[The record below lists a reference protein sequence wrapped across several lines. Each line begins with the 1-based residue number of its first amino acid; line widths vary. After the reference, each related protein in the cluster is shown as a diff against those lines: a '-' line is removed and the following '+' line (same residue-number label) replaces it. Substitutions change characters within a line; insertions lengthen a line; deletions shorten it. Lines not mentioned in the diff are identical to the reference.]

1 MMAALI
7 FWLVELVVARKP
19 LWKKNK
25 SWQVKNLHEST
36 GLQLGQ
42 FETERYNWRLWL
54 MTHDSMLRCLFWKG
68 LSDAAMLSVCFQ
80 NRLNLW
86 LCCADL
92 TRERNAEAVV
102 ETPQQGS
109 LQSPL
114 QTMAGRSRSAA
125 WQSWKLKG
133 LRDTKSD
140 PSARWGTR
148 ALTEKPW
155 MVNRMVS
162 CWYFL
167 VRLLVDFRNWEWIR
181 WEQMRTKSKTEN
193 CSGLSLLRF
202 RGGWLH
208 YFQLGGVVSDQ
219 SSEFIAGQE
228 ACPCTGWRCWALMFP
243 LACKWPASVW
253 KSSAGVFMDSSEEYV
268 SGMLLICKGA
278 SLLHVN
284 SKTVQSMFVFHVFAI
299 SAYDARDPPKWK
311 LPVGWSR
318 LMLMLLLFRKLLD
331 LSILKCVDQCKKVT
345 RGKAQE
351 LFNAILFR
359 ALSRQV
365 RWQRCVKLLSQLVPV
380 QMFSPAQW
388 IESFSSELDP
398 ASFAGESFWNRQ
410 PACLNYPFQSKAFA
424 RICFYMFLPCSSVW
438 TLATTLPSV
447 WFWAP
452 LPFKQLF

>member
-1 MMAALI
+1 
-7 FWLVELVVARKP
+7 
-19 LWKKNK
+19 
-25 SWQVKNLHEST
+25 
-36 GLQLGQ
+36 
-42 FETERYNWRLWL
+42 
-54 MTHDSMLRCLFWKG
+54 
-68 LSDAAMLSVCFQ
+68 MLSVCFQ
-80 NRLNLW
+80 NRLNVYTSWSAMQALEGLNKTLMW

-92 TRERNAEAVV
+92 TRDRNAEAVV

-140 PSARWGTR
+140 PSAPWGTR

-155 MVNRMVS
+155 MVNRKVS

-167 VRLLVDFRNWEWIR
+167 VGLVDFWNWEWIR
-181 WEQMRTKSKTEN
+181 WEQMRTKSKTKN

-243 LACKWPASVW
+243 LTCKWPASVW

-284 SKTVQSMFVFHVFAI
+284 SKTVQSMFVFHVFAL
-299 SAYDARDPPKWK
+299 SAYERERPTQMKTA
-311 LPVGWSR
+311 SR
-318 LMLMLLLFRKLLD
+318 LKQTD
-331 LSILKCVDQCKKVT
+331 ADV
-345 RGKAQE
+345 A
-351 LFNAILFR
+351 
-359 ALSRQV
+359 
-365 RWQRCVKLLSQLVPV
+365 
-380 QMFSPAQW
+380 
-388 IESFSSELDP
+388 
-398 ASFAGESFWNRQ
+398 
-410 PACLNYPFQSKAFA
+410 AF
-424 RICFYMFLPCSSVW
+424 
-438 TLATTLPSV
+438 
-447 WFWAP
+447 
-452 LPFKQLF
+452 